1 MEKNK
6 IPYEFKTA
14 PAVFAVNND
23 YKIMVMTRC
32 ELTFWVTV
40 GDEAY
45 YDHTNGIMRSATD
58 IHSVTVPMSV
68 LDGAK
73 KYTVH
78 YRRVLE
84 RKPNYPLLEE
94 EKSITFDFRPIKTN
108 GELKIYHIADTHGDE
123 KFSIAAGQY
132 FGDELDLLVLNGDLP
147 DHSGDVKNFGLIYKL
162 CGNITGGNI
171 PCVFSR
177 GNHDTRGFC
186 AEKITKYTPTDNGKS
201 YYTFRLGRI
210 WGIVLD
216 TAEDKIDGCI
226 EYNGTVC
233 CEIFRREETKFLED
247 VIKRADTEYDAEG
260 IEYRIVVSH
269 TPFTRTMPEPFDIE
283 KELFQEWTDL
293 LKEHVRPD
301 LMLCGHLHETR
312 VCHIGDEYDNKGQ
325 PCTVIVGANPL
336 RQGKRHYGYVGAAIT
351 LDCRN
356 VKVEFTDHE
365 QKVLESEEFTM

>member
-1 MEKNK
+1 MEMNK

-40 GDEAY
+40 GDDAF
-45 YDHTNGIMRSATD
+45 YDHTNGIMRSVTD
-58 IHSVTVPMSV
+58 IHSVNVPMSV
-68 LDGAK
+68 LDSAK

-94 EKSITFDFRPIKTN
+94 EKTITFDFRPIKPN

-132 FGDELDLLVLNGDLP
+132 FGNELDLLVLNGDLP

-186 AEKITKYTPTDNGKS
+186 AEKITEYTPTDNGKS
-201 YYTFRLGRI
+201 YYTFRMGRI
-210 WGIVLD
+210 WGLVLD
-216 TAEDKIDGCI
+216 TAEDKPDSCI

-233 CEIFRREETKFLED
+233 CEVFRREETKFIED
-247 VIKRADTEYDAEG
+247 VVKRADEEYLAED
-260 IEYRIVVSH
+260 IEYKLVVVH

-283 KELFQEWTDL
+283 QELFQGWTDIL
-293 LKEHVRPD
+293 NEQIKPD

-312 VCHIGDEYDNKGQ
+312 VCHKGDEYDNKGQ
-325 PCTVIVGANPL
+325 PCTVIIGANPL

-351 LDCRN
+351 IDGRN

-365 QKVLESEEFTM
+365 QKVLESEEFTI

>member
-1 MEKNK
+1 MEMNK

-32 ELTFWVTV
+32 ELTFWVSV
-40 GDEAY
+40 GDEAF
-45 YDHTNGIMRSATD
+45 YDHTNGIMRSLTD
-58 IHSVTVPMSV
+58 IHSVSVPMSV

-94 EKSITFDFRPIKTN
+94 EKTITFDFRPVRNDGK
-108 GELKIYHIADTHGDE
+108 LKIYHIADTHGDE
-123 KFSIAAGQY
+123 KFSIAAGKY
-132 FGDELDLLVLNGDLP
+132 FGNELDLLVLNGDLP

-186 AEKITKYTPTDNGKS
+186 AEKITEYTPTDNGKS
-201 YYTFRLGRI
+201 YYTFKLGRI
-210 WGIVLD
+210 WGMVLD
-216 TAEDKIDGCI
+216 TAEDKPDDCI

-233 CEIFRREETKFLED
+233 CEVFRREETKFIED
-247 VIKRADTEYDAEG
+247 VVKRADEEYLAEG
-260 IEYRIVVSH
+260 IEYKLVVVH
-269 TPFTRTMPEPFDIE
+269 TPFTYTKEPPFDIE
-283 KELFQEWTDL
+283 QELFQRWTDIL
-293 LKEHVRPD
+293 NEQIKPD

-312 VCHIGDEYDNKGQ
+312 VCHKGDEYDNKGQ

-351 LDCRN
+351 INGRD

-365 QKVLESEEFTM
+365 QKVLESEDFTI

>member
-1 MEKNK
+1 MEMNK

-32 ELTFWVTV
+32 ELTFWVSV
-40 GDEAY
+40 GDEAF
-45 YDHTNGIMRSATD
+45 YDHTNGIMRSLTD
-58 IHSVTVPMSV
+58 IHSVSVPMSV

-94 EKSITFDFRPIKTN
+94 EKTITFDFRPVGNDGK
-108 GELKIYHIADTHGDE
+108 LKIYHIADTHGDE
-123 KFSIAAGQY
+123 KFSIAAGKY
-132 FGDELDLLVLNGDLP
+132 FGNELDLLVLNGDLP

-186 AEKITKYTPTDNGKS
+186 AEKITEYTPTDNGKS
-201 YYTFRLGRI
+201 YYTFKLGRI
-210 WGIVLD
+210 WGMVLD
-216 TAEDKIDGCI
+216 TAEDKPDDCI

-233 CEIFRREETKFLED
+233 CEVFRREETKFIED
-247 VIKRADTEYDAEG
+247 VVKRADEEYLAEG
-260 IEYRIVVSH
+260 IEYKLVVVH
-269 TPFTRTMPEPFDIE
+269 TPFTYTKEPPFDIE
-283 KELFQEWTDL
+283 QELFQRWTDIL
-293 LKEHVRPD
+293 NEQIKPD

-312 VCHIGDEYDNKGQ
+312 VCHKGDEYDNKGQ

-351 LDCRN
+351 INGRD

-365 QKVLESEEFTM
+365 QKVLESEDFTI